1 MIIKYKK
8 YIIIITTI
16 FIILKPA
23 YSSENNQLNCKGIYW
38 LNQKALYIEW
48 TIKKGIPKF
57 TISFKINNDIELAKF
72 SIRKGNAGTIIGI
85 GGWDKKTG
93 EKNSLSIR
101 YSILTKIFKMESR
114 YTNLRIEGKCKGILK
129 L

>member
-16 FIILKPA
+16 FILIHPA
-23 YSSENNQLNCKGIYW
+23 YSSENNQLKCKGIHW

-57 TISFKINNDIELAKF
+57 TISFKIKNNVELAKF

-101 YSILTKIFKMESR
+101 YSILTKIFKMKSR
-114 YTNLRIEGKCKGILK
+114 YTILRIEGKCKGILK